1 MEQQN
6 GLDWEHI
13 VHRLKSS
20 VTIADAR
27 AEDCPLIY
35 VNRQFVELTGYE
47 ESEVLGRNCR
57 FLQGPATDLEAVGCL
72 RRAIAEQR
80 SVTVELLNYCKDG
93 TPFWNEV
100 NLDPIFD
107 AYGECLYF
115 VGIQFEITDRKLA
128 QQQLVEAAA
137 AADAANEAKSRFI
150 ANMSHEIR
158 TPLNG
163 IMGMTDLMMLTD
175 MTLEQQETMHIIQNC
190 ADTLLLL
197 MNDILDLSK
206 IEANKLVTEQI
217 ELHIRELVDT
227 TIKAHLP
234 LAIEKRLA
242 ITSRV
247 SPDVPR
253 QLLGDPN
260 RLRQVLNNLLGN
272 AVKFTDVGTITLI
285 VGLVD
290 ISDRTA
296 TLQFE
301 VQDTGIGISLEDHG
315 KLFKSFSQVDDSH
328 TRKYGGTGLGLAIS
342 KQLVE
347 LMGGE
352 ISVQSEAGAGSRFW
366 FTVPC
371 QLMEYSMEGGQLRN
385 GELLQAKQPLHILL
399 ADDDEV
405 SQIVTSRMLMKLGH
419 TVQTA
424 DNGQQALERLENNRF
439 HLVLMDIQ
447 MPVLNGYETARAIRA
462 DKSKNYARVPIIA
475 LTAHAFKENHIRIL
489 SAGMNDTLAK
499 PLKLEELH
507 RIIEEMEIRTTHTL
521 GME

>member
-1 MEQQN
+1 MEQQAAF
-6 GLDWEHI
+6 DWEHI
-13 VHRLKSS
+13 VRRLKSS

-27 AEDCPLIY
+27 AKDCPLIY
-35 VNRQFVELTGYE
+35 VNQQFVELTGYE
-47 ESEVLGRNCR
+47 ENEVIGKNCR
-57 FLQGPATDLEAVGCL
+57 FLQGPATDPEAVGRL
-72 RRAIAEQR
+72 REAIAKRE
-80 SVTVELLNYCKDG
+80 SATVELLNYCKDG
-93 TPFWNEV
+93 RPFWNEV

-107 AYGECLYF
+107 TNGECIYF

-175 MTLEQQETMHIIQNC
+175 MTLEQQENMHIIQNC

-217 ELHIRELVDT
+217 EVNIRELVDT
-227 TIKAHLP
+227 TVKAHLP
-234 LAIEKRLA
+234 IAAEKRLS
-242 ITSRV
+242 IV
-247 SPDVPR
+247 SHVLPEVPR

-272 AVKFTDVGTITLI
+272 AVKFTDTGIISI
-285 VGLVD
+285 VVRLAG
-290 ISDRTA
+290 IEDRTV

-301 VQDTGIGISLEDHG
+301 IQDTGIGISPADHG

-347 LMGGE
+347 LMGGQ
-352 ISVQSEAGAGSRFW
+352 ISVQSESGAGSLFM
-366 FTVPC
+366 FTVPYKR
-371 QLMEYSMEGGQLRN
+371 MEQWEEEQVDRN
-385 GELLQAKQPLHILL
+385 DMLQTEQSLHILL
-399 ADDDEV
+399 VEDDEV
-405 SQIVTSRMLMKLGH
+405 SQIVTSRMLVKLGH
-419 TVQTA
+419 TVQA
-424 DNGQQALERLENNRF
+424 AFNGKHALELLEQNDF
-439 HLVLMDIQ
+439 DLVLMDIQ
-447 MPVLNGYETARAIRA
+447 MPVLNGYDTARAIRA
-462 DKSKNYARVPIIA
+462 DKSKGYARLPIVA

-507 RIIEEMEIRTTHTL
+507 RVIEALKREEAHRPEL
-521 GME
+521 E